1 MFGRGSTPL
10 FEPKECGPYGRAIGR
25 IGVGSILIAR
35 HDFETQQSRPPPDTR
50 QTPNRAPPSPKLR
63 RRRQSCAAV
72 AKVAP
77 PSPKLP
83 PPSPKLR
90 RHRQSCAAVAKVA
103 PPSPKLR
110 RQRQMRRS
118 NRQCCALNPNGAQ
131 QS

>member
-63 RRRQSCAAV
+63 RRRQSCAAN
-72 AKVAP
+72 AK
-77 PSPKLP
+77 
-83 PPSPKLR
+83 
-90 RHRQSCAAVAKVA
+90 
-103 PPSPKLR
+103 
-110 RQRQMRRS
+110 
-118 NRQCCALNPNGAQ
+118 
-131 QS
+131 

>member
-77 PSPKLP
+77 PTPNEAQQSPMLR
-83 PPSPKLR
+83 PKPQWGAAIVNVA
-90 RHRQSCAAVAKVA
+90 RQT
-103 PPSPKLR
+103 
-110 RQRQMRRS
+110 
-118 NRQCCALNPNGAQ
+118 PNGAQ
-131 QS
+131 QSKCGASNAK